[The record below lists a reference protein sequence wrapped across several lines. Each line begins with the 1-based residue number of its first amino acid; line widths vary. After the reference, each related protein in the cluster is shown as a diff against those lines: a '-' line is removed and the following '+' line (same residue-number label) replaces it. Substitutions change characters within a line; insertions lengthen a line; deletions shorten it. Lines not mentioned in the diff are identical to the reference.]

1 MGGQGQ
7 AEEYRIEQIRT
18 KAEAALLS
26 DESLLGQH
34 IESVSI
40 CIRSSNIRKFKTLYR
55 QALLCW
61 CKFMVVDRQFCEDN
75 LKILWELLKRED
87 VSSENKCNIVIS
99 LGDMCCRFPNELD
112 PHLGHL
118 YKLLTSKEE
127 DVKKITLMV
136 LTHLIL
142 NDMIKIK
149 DFISDI
155 VILMEDD
162 KEEIKRQAK
171 FFFNELNK
179 KSKFIDCNVF
189 LKSKF

>member
-1 MGGQGQ
+1 MKEAKQQRDKAREKQKEAEAKSGEKNPDDDLEKAMGGQGQ

-136 LTHLIL
+136 LTHLI
-142 NDMIKIK
+142 
-149 DFISDI
+149 F
-155 VILMEDD
+155 
-162 KEEIKRQAK
+162 KRHDQ
-171 FFFNELNK
+171 N
-179 KSKFIDCNVF
+179 
-189 LKSKF
+189 